1 MNFDTFITKN
11 YQEIKSIC
19 KKIDRVN
26 YEDLCHDVIIK
37 LRNEPNFINAI
48 KNNKYKAYIWK
59 VAKNEFID
67 NIDRIT
73 LLDCEDLHIEINY
86 DQDYHNEIKDLIIER
101 GLSHIEKL
109 WLKAFLER
117 DLNSSWVSSST
128 GISRQHAKERYDFII
143 KKLKQ

>member
-1 MNFDTFITKN
+1 LYISKKTNGFYTFITKN

-26 YEDLCHDVIIK
+26 YEDLCHDV
-37 LRNEPNFINAI
+37 NAI
-48 KNNKYKAYIWK
+48 ENNKYKAYIWK

-73 LLDCEDLHIEINY
+73 LLDCEDLNIEINY

>member
-48 KNNKYKAYIWK
+48 ENNKYKAYIWK
-59 VAKNEFID
+59 VAKNECI
-67 NIDRIT
+67 ISLIT
-73 LLDCEDLHIEINY
+73 LNPIYLGMPLFY
-86 DQDYHNEIKDLIIER
+86 
-101 GLSHIEKL
+101 KL
-109 WLKAFLER
+109 L
-117 DLNSSWVSSST
+117 
-128 GISRQHAKERYDFII
+128 Q
-143 KKLKQ
+143 KQL